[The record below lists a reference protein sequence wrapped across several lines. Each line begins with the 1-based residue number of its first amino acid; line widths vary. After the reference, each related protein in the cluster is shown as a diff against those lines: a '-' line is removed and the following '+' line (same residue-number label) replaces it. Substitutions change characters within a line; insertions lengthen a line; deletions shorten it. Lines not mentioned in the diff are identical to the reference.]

1 MQTRQSRWLPLVTLS
16 LMLMSTGS
24 VGADNMRFHGALVA
38 EPCTL
43 APGDENILLEFGTV
57 LEKYLYLN
65 QRTHGKAFQLHLLG
79 CDVQP
84 GSGVTMTFSG
94 PSNGALPDLL
104 ALDGAS
110 QGGGIAIGME
120 TPQGKSLP
128 FNKTSALHP
137 LATGDNVLTLQ
148 AYVQGE
154 PDALNHQRLRRGTFN
169 AVATF
174 SLAYP

>member
-1 MQTRQSRWLPLVTLS
+1 MRVRQRWGVASVTLS
-16 LMLMSTGS
+16 LGLMSAGA
-24 VGADNMRFHGALVA
+24 VGAENLRFHGALVA

-43 APGDENILLEFGTV
+43 APGDESILLEFGTV

-65 QRTHGKAFQLHLLG
+65 QRTHGKAFSLHLTG
-79 CDVQP
+79 CDVRP
-84 GSGVTMTFSG
+84 GSGVTLTFSG
-94 PSNGALPDLL
+94 VPNAALPGLL
-104 ALDGAS
+104 ALDAGS

-120 TPQGKSLP
+120 TPQGKPLP
-128 FNKTSALHP
+128 FNTTSELYP
-137 LATGDNVLTLQ
+137 LATGDNVVTLQ

-154 PDALNHQRLRRGTFN
+154 PDALNQQRIRRGSFS